1 MYILT
6 PTHANGHGH
15 LASDYVSIR
24 ICIFVVDFDA
34 LSQATIF
41 ESKVDISC
49 SNTFFMNIA
58 TVPCS
63 SNIWYLQ
70 QCTLYNVN
78 NILSIRF
85 CNVYLAKNNKFGFL
99 NTVCVLRKQLSG
111 MLHNFVGL
119 RRQLFDYPRHII
131 CLLTK
136 NNGKTHIFFP
146 AVTPWLQSKSLMV
159 KLRITKNTST
169 TIYMG
174 SCFNIWW
181 RLWRIGIFFQV
192 QLFHFLILIFRSA
205 WYKNHFC
212 EIINLDKSLRNPNIT
227 LITSSNLVI
236 IWTERSSTI
245 AVFLALAYCSE

>member
-1 MYILT
+1 MPMRDHLLYYHAWYQINGLTYVRSDIHQSYDSSKKYI
-6 PTHANGHGH
+6 
-15 LASDYVSIR
+15 
-24 ICIFVVDFDA
+24 
-34 LSQATIF
+34 
-41 ESKVDISC
+41 ISC

-78 NILSIRF
+78 NISSIRF
-85 CNVYLAKNNKFGFL
+85 RSVYVAKNNKFGFL
-99 NTVCVLRKQLSG
+99 NTVCVFGKQLSG
-111 MLHNFVGL
+111 MLYNFVGL

-146 AVTPWLQSKSLMV
+146 AVTPWLQGKSLMV

-181 RLWRIGIFFQV
+181 RLWRIGIFFKFSCFISWFCFFV
-192 QLFHFLILIFRSA
+192 RLDIKTIFAKLSILIKVYETRISH
-205 WYKNHFC
+205 YSPHQ
-212 EIINLDKSLRNPNIT
+212 IKSLFE
-227 LITSSNLVI
+227 LS
-236 IWTERSSTI
+236 
-245 AVFLALAYCSE
+245 AVPQ